1 MSLFEIKPKI
11 KSRLNVLP
19 ENPEE
24 TDPDKAVGPGRF
36 PSWLHRPLPKGR
48 GLADTHLS
56 ISSKGLNTV
65 CVEANCPN
73 LLECWSKRTATF
85 LILGKACTRSCG
97 FCDIDHSKTPPK
109 VEENEPERVAQSVLE
124 LDLKHAVITMVARD
138 DLEDGGASHLKKVVE
153 AIRKKCPATTIE
165 TLSSD
170 FLGNRLAWKTLIDTA
185 PEIFNYNIETIPRLT
200 PRVRHKATYERTLE
214 FLSFIASEKKGG
226 LIKSGLMV
234 GLGETDDEVI
244 QTMRDLKAA
253 GVDIVTI
260 GQYLQPNRF
269 KLRVKRF
276 VTPETFAYYTK
287 EGEKLGLMHVYA
299 GPFVRSS
306 YNAHSVY
313 NTKAQG
319 HKGELA

>member
-1 MSLFEIKPKI
+1 MSLFDLNPKI
-11 KSRLNVLP
+11 KTRLNVLP
-19 ENPEE
+19 ENPEND
-24 TDPDKAVGPGRF
+24 DPAKAVGPGRF

-56 ISSKGLNTV
+56 VNSKGLNTV

-73 LLECWSKRTATF
+73 LLECWSKKTATF

-97 FCDIDHSKTPPK
+97 FCDIDHSKAPPK
-109 VEENEPERVAQSVLE
+109 VEEDEPVRVAESVIE
-124 LDLKHAVITMVARD
+124 LGLKHVVITMVARD
-138 DLEDGGASHLKKVVE
+138 DLEDGGANHLRKVIE
-153 AIRKKCPATTIE
+153 EIRKKCPQTSVE

-170 FLGNRLAWKTLIDTA
+170 FLGNKEAWRILVDA
-185 PEIFNYNIETIPRLT
+185 NPEIFNYNIETIERLT

-214 FLSFIASEKKGG
+214 FLRFIAKEKKGG

-234 GLGETDDEVI
+234 GLGETDEEVLH
-244 QTMRDLKAA
+244 TMKELKDA

-276 VTPETFAYYTK
+276 VTPETFDYYK
-287 EGEKLGLMHVYA
+287 REGEKLGLMHVYA

-306 YNAHSVY
+306 YNANLIIKQFTINS
-313 NTKAQG
+313 
-319 HKGELA
+319 L